1 MSKSAERVYI
11 FDTTLRDGEQSPGVN
26 LGVKEKIEIARQ
38 LEHLGVDIIEAGFPI
53 TSPGDA
59 AAVSEVAKVI
69 KSSTIC
75 ALARAVEKDM
85 DVALAALKP
94 ARNKR
99 LHVFLA
105 TSAIHRKYKLRKAKS
120 EIERMAVWAV
130 EYARKRIDEVEFSP
144 EDASRTERDFLFRVV
159 EKVIKAGARVIN
171 IPDTVGYTTPYEFRD
186 LIEDMRNSVPNINKA
201 IISVH
206 CHDDLG
212 MSVSNSLSAVLGG
225 ARQIECTINGIG
237 ERAGNASLEEIV
249 MAIRTRSDIFP
260 FKTNV
265 RAQGLCEISR
275 MVSKLTG
282 MLVQPNK
289 AIVGKNAFA
298 HESGIHQHG
307 VIAKRSTYEIMSPAS
322 VGFGESNL
330 VLGKHSG
337 RHAFVLKLKKLG
349 YRLNDAQI
357 DGAFIRFKELADR
370 KQDLFEEDLR
380 SIVDVVESDKAQV
393 IRLESL
399 KIETQT
405 GRAPK
410 AEIKIYR
417 DGKLIT
423 ASGTGD
429 GPVDAAYRTLNQML
443 GVDFKLLDYAIRSAS
458 SGQDAQGQVSVLVAS
473 SDGRE
478 ARGRSSTTDVI
489 EASVRAYIDAV
500 SRLISS
506 KKAAAA
512 GKGKGIGQA
521 SPI

>member
-1 MSKSAERVYI
+1 MARTKEKERVYI

-26 LGVKEKIEIARQ
+26 LGVREKIEIARQ
-38 LEHLGVDIIEAGFPI
+38 LEHIGVDIIEAGFPI

-59 AAVSEVAKVI
+59 AAVKEVARVVKG
-69 KSSTIC
+69 STVC
-75 ALARAVEKDM
+75 ALARAIEKDM
-85 DVALAALKP
+85 DVALDALQP
-94 ARNKR
+94 AKRKR

-105 TSAIHRKYKLRKAKS
+105 TSAIHRQYKLKKAKG

-130 EYARKRIDEVEFSP
+130 THAKKRIDDVEFSP

-159 EKVIKAGARVIN
+159 EKVIKAGATVIN
-171 IPDTVGYTTPYEFRD
+171 VPDTVGYTTPYEFRD

-212 MSVSNSLSAVLGG
+212 LSVSNSLSAVLGG

-237 ERAGNASLEEIV
+237 ERAGNASLEEVV
-249 MAIRTRSDIFP
+249 MAMRTRSDIYP
-260 FKTNV
+260 FRTGIKT
-265 RAQGLCEISR
+265 QGLCETSR
-275 MVSKLTG
+275 LVSRLTG

-307 VIAKRSTYEIMSPAS
+307 MIAKRSTYEIMDPAS

-337 RHAFVLKLKKLG
+337 THAFALQLKKLG
-349 YRLNDAQI
+349 YQLTDAEI
-357 DGAFIRFKELADR
+357 AVAFVKFKELSDR
-370 KQDLFEEDLR
+370 KKHLYEEDLR
-380 SIVDVVESDKAQV
+380 SIVDVVETDAVQT

-399 KIETQT
+399 KIRTET
-405 GRAPK
+405 GKAPQ
-410 AEIKIYR
+410 AEVRITR
-417 DGKLIT
+417 DGKALSAT
-423 ASGTGD
+423 GTGD
-429 GPVDAAYRTLNQML
+429 GPVDAAVRTLNQLLKMEL
-443 GVDFKLLDYAIRSAS
+443 KLLDYSIRSAT
-458 SGQDAQGQVSVLVAS
+458 SGQDAQGQVSVLVA
-473 SDGRE
+473 DKAGRE

-500 SRLISS
+500 NQLIRPARP
-506 KKAAAA
+506 KK
-512 GKGKGIGQA
+512 QME
-521 SPI
+521 PL

>member
-1 MSKSAERVYI
+1 MSPTKKNERVYI

-38 LEHLGVDIIEAGFPI
+38 LEHIGVDIIEAGFPI

-59 AAVSEVAKVI
+59 AAVKAVAGVI
-69 KSSTIC
+69 KSSTVC

-85 DVALAALKP
+85 DVALEALKP
-94 ARNKR
+94 AKRKR

-105 TSAIHRKYKLRKAKS
+105 TSAIHRQFKLKKAKS

-130 EYARKRIDEVEFSP
+130 EYAKKRVGEVEFSP

-159 EKVIKAGARVIN
+159 EKVIKAGATVVN

-186 LIEDMRNSVPNINKA
+186 LIEDMRRSVPNIHKA
-201 IISVH
+201 VISVH

-212 MSVSNSLSAVLGG
+212 LSVSNSLSAVLGG

-249 MAIRTRSDIFP
+249 MAIRTRSDMFP
-260 FKTNV
+260 FKTGI
-265 RAQGLCEISR
+265 RTQGLCETSR

-337 RHAFVLKLKKLG
+337 RHAFVLQLKKIG
-349 YRLNDAQI
+349 IRLSDAEV
-357 DGAFIRFKELADR
+357 DRTFVKFKELADR
-370 KQDLFEEDLR
+370 KKNIYEEDLR
-380 SIVDVVESDKAQV
+380 SIVEVVESDAEQR

-399 KIETQT
+399 KIMTET
-405 GRAPK
+405 GRAPQ
-410 AEIKIYR
+410 AEVRIFR
-417 DGKLIT
+417 DGKTLS

-429 GPVDAAYRTLNQML
+429 GPVDAAYRTLNTLL
-443 GVDFKLLDYAIRSAS
+443 GMDLRLLDYAIRSATA
-458 SGQDAQGQVSVLVAS
+458 GQDAQGQVSVLVTDKS
-473 SDGRE
+473 GRE
-478 ARGRSSTTDVI
+478 ARGHSSTTDVI
-489 EASVRAYIDAV
+489 EASVRAYIDAAN
-500 SRLISS
+500 RLLTPAAS
-506 KKAAAA
+506 KKRMR
-512 GKGKGIGQA
+512 
-521 SPI
+521 PL